1 MKLGSLA
8 RNKLT
13 ISLIALAVI
22 AGGYFY
28 WQKARRQAL
37 DKQYQTQVVERG
49 DLTQSVSA
57 NGTLNPVVLVKVG
70 TQVSGTVK
78 KLYVDYN
85 DKVKKGQE
93 LMALDDALFAAQ
105 ARQSE
110 ASVRNAEATL
120 ELAVTNEIRMRVLLQ

>member
-1 MKLGSLA
+1 MKLGTLA

-13 ISLIALAVI
+13 ISIVASAVI

-28 WQKARRQAL
+28 WQKARRPTL
-37 DKQYQTQVVERG
+37 DQQYQPQVVERG

-57 NGTLNPVVLVKVG
+57 NGTLNPVVLVNVG

-78 KLYVDYN
+78 MLYVDYN
-85 DKVKKGQE
+85 DKVNKVQVLIK
-93 LMALDDALFAAQ
+93 LDDSLFSAQ

-110 ASVRNAEATL
+110 ASVRNAGA
-120 ELAVTNEIRMRVLLQ
+120 A